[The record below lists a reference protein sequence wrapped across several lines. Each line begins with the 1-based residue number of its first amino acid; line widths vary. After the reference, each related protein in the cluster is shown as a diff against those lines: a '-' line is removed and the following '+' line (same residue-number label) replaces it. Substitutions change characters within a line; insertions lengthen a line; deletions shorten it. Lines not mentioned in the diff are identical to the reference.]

1 MKNSDMRIALDELPS
16 TNDYAK
22 EKRGEGK
29 PLFITAKRQ
38 SGGRG
43 TKGRSFSSGEGGVY
57 LSWLRF
63 PKKLSAKRAFTVM
76 SGAAVAV
83 CETLRAYGLSPCV
96 KWPNDIHVNGKKI
109 CGILI
114 ENTFSGGYIASSI
127 VGVGLNVTNELPA
140 ELNEIATTMQR
151 EGVAPPVEEVIERL
165 IANLQREY
173 TMENYRGYLGCVGRE
188 ITLLTGVQRIPA
200 TLLSVTDEGNLAV
213 EIDGEYQEIAAAEV
227 SVRV

>member
-114 ENTFSGGYIASSI
+114 ENTFSGGYIASSV

-151 EGVAPPVEEVIERL
+151 EGVAPPVKEVIERL

-173 TMENYRGYLGCVGRE
+173 TMENYRGYLGYVGRE
-188 ITLLTGVQRIPA
+188 ITLLTGSQRIPA